1 MSSTVTFKHYLL
13 VLYQIIERNDGNTT
27 MHGVII
33 DDTENVTGYIF
44 TQTLFD
50 LI

>member
-33 DDTENVTGYIF
+33 DDTENVTGYIY
-44 TQTLFD
+44 TN
-50 LI
+50 IV